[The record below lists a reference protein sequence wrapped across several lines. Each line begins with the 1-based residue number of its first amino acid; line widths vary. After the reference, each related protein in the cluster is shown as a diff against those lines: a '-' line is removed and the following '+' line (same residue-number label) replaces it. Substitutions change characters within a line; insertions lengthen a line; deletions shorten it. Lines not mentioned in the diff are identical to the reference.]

1 MAQNIGNLDVSKT
14 FSNVLL
20 SNVSAP
26 TGADTVGIPDD
37 LLNADNLVRG
47 RVQDGNGSASPLLIS
62 KSDVGLLSTPQT
74 IVSIARLVEMLEAM
88 TQSQNNSF
96 II

>member
-26 TGADTVGIPDD
+26 AGYDTVGIPDD
-37 LLNADNLVRG
+37 LLNTTNLVRA
-47 RVQDGNGSASPLLIS
+47 RVQDGGGSESPLLVS
-62 KSDVGLLSTPQT
+62 KSDVGLLSGPQT
-74 IVSIARLVEMLEAM
+74 IVSLLRAVEMLETM
-88 TQSQNNSF
+88 TQAQNNLF